1 WGNWQYLAGV
11 GADPRGSRQFNLEK
25 QTQMY
30 DQNHEFIDRWQG
42 RDSRAQQDVVD
53 IVDWPIAT
61 QQENGDK

>member
-1 WGNWQYLAGV
+1 
-11 GADPRGSRQFNLEK
+11 
-25 QTQMY
+25 MY

-53 IVDWPIAT
+53 MVDWPIAT